1 MTSAFNVAEL
11 WSLTATEAVHLL
23 KTKSV
28 SEQENPSRNAAP
40 NAMSLLGC
48 LP

>member
-28 SEQENPSRNAAP
+28 SELESSAHELQHQRR
-40 NAMSLLGC
+40 
-48 LP
+48 